1 MTLPTDYQITARTR
15 FRVRYEIDAGRE
27 DAAPGTYWLRGF
39 TSLEDCQRAYVAA
52 RNVSGL
58 GASQFGCGEV
68 YDDAGQHLARISY
81 NGRLWPPLPWTPDMR
96 PLADAP
102 K

>member
-1 MTLPTDYQITARTR
+1 MTLPSDYQITARTR
-15 FRVRYEIDAGRE
+15 FRVRVEIDAGRE
-27 DAAPGTYWLRGF
+27 NAAPGTCWLHGF
-39 TSLEDCQRAYVAA
+39 TSLEDCQRAYVEA
-52 RNVSGL
+52 RNASGL
-58 GASQFGCGEV
+58 GASQFGYGEV
-68 YDDAGQHLARISY
+68 YDESGQHLARISY